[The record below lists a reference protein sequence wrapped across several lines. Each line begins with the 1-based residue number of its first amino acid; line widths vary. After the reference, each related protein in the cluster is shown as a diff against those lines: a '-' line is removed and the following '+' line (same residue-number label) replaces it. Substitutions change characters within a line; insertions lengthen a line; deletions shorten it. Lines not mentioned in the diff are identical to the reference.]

1 MCKYSALTA
10 RCHHGVTATRNDQA
24 SGTLAAHSHQ
34 PFHFHIRE
42 KQLARQHNFRDKN
55 AGIAGQNNMSEW
67 NTEDTAGDREKSE
80 DCIDYDIRLRHGVP
94 VIVRVHHITDLY
106 NWTPC
111 VSVSVVWSV
120 KGRPVIFSGG
130 LAARRMNDDKCPAF
144 IIRNYAGTQV
154 TSSSW
159 SAHY

>member
-1 MCKYSALTA
+1 MKNLIINNNNNNSFCHWKHNYLCKSDANILA
-10 RCHHGVTATRNDQA
+10 FQNQA
-24 SGTLAAHSHQ
+24 QDRS
-34 PFHFHIRE
+34 E
-42 KQLARQHNFRDKN
+42 HNFGDNN
-55 AGIAGQNNMSEW
+55 AGIAGQSNMSEW

-111 VSVSVVWSV
+111 VSVSVVGSV